1 MTEISATEAAR
12 GFASVLDAVEHHGE
26 QFTVVRRGRAIA
38 RIEPLGHGEGREV
51 KELLSASRQDAA
63 WADELADMR
72 RLLEVD
78 DRA

>member
-12 GFASVLDAVEHHGE
+12 GFASVLDAVEHRGQ
-26 QFTVVRRGRAIA
+26 QFTVVRRGKAIA
-38 RIEPLGHGEGREV
+38 RIEPLGLGEGREV
-51 KELLSASRQDAA
+51 KELLSATRPDPA
-63 WADELADMR
+63 WADELADLR

>member
-1 MTEISATEAAR
+1 MTEISATDAAR
-12 GFASVLDAVEHHGE
+12 GFASVLDAVEHRGE
-26 QFTVVRRGRAIA
+26 QFTVVRHGKAIA
-38 RIEPLGHGEGREV
+38 RIEPLGRGEGRDV
-51 KELLSASRQDAA
+51 KELLSAMRPDSA